1 MPDVEQNSVRY
12 QATVLDRP
20 GRGLRY
26 MHRRRVNTTDR
37 NGDPLDGIVNLFDVA
52 IVLAIG
58 FLLAALTGLGLSDML
73 SSKNMT
79 VVKNPGQADMQVIVK
94 QGDSL
99 QTLDLKA
106 GQQVSG
112 LGQLIGQ
119 FYRLQDGTT
128 VYVPTTGTG
137 TGTTPSSTG
146 SGTTPSTTGT
156 GTTTTP
162 GTTGTGT
169 DTTTPGTTGTGTD
182 TTTPGTGVTPT
193 PTDSTLP
200 AGGVH

>member
-12 QATVLDRP
+12 PATVLDQP
-20 GRGLRY
+20 DRGLRY

-58 FLLAALTGLGLSDML
+58 FLLAALSGLGLSDML

-128 VYVPTTGTG
+128 VYVPTAG
-137 TGTTPSSTG
+137 TGTTPN
-146 SGTTPSTTGT
+146 TTGT

-162 GTTGTGT
+162 GTTGTGAGT
-169 DTTTPGTTGTGTD
+169 TTPGTGTGTTTPGTTGTG
-182 TTTPGTGVTPT
+182 VTPSPVST

-200 AGGVH
+200 AGGVQTNN